1 MTTQP
6 THAQFILTNDSDG
19 TKIMSTYATPKHTKS
34 TKSNDEDGVP
44 NLLNI
49 PEGVNTDNLSKPSN
63 TKFYTAGDFVTKP
76 SSTESNYPE
85 GVEAP
90 AMYRGVQ
97 RTTAAEVDSRLEHS
111 STMNTETSTTTT
123 EIFESEKLSNNSE
136 NERTTIVPYNLNE
149 YGSGSQYEVD
159 LSEVELLKT
168 TEKTVAVNEDE
179 KNNVEDRKV
188 KRRDE
193 ENKEKDKRQ
202 RNRKGKQKGRNHSSK
217 YSFQILSLL
226 GKALLLS
233 RKT

>member
-34 TKSNDEDGVP
+34 TKSNEEDGVP

-149 YGSGSQYEVD
+149 YGSESQ
-159 LSEVELLKT
+159 
-168 TEKTVAVNEDE
+168 
-179 KNNVEDRKV
+179 
-188 KRRDE
+188 
-193 ENKEKDKRQ
+193 
-202 RNRKGKQKGRNHSSK
+202 
-217 YSFQILSLL
+217 
-226 GKALLLS
+226 
-233 RKT
+233 